1 MHKARVP
8 TAETPKSNRR
18 KALTPEAREKQ
29 LIALAMDV
37 AEERLRNGTAS
48 SQEVTHFLK
57 LGSMREQKELEM
69 LDQQK
74 ELMGAKVENLHAQQ
88 KSEELFVKAIKAF
101 RGYSG
106 QDEEDGEEY
115 DD

>member
-1 MHKARVP
+1 M
-8 TAETPKSNRR
+8 PKSNRR

-57 LGSMREQKELEM
+57 LGSMREQKE
-69 LDQQK
+69 
-74 ELMGAKVENLHAQQ
+74 
-88 KSEELFVKAIKAF
+88 
-101 RGYSG
+101 
-106 QDEEDGEEY
+106 
-115 DD
+115 